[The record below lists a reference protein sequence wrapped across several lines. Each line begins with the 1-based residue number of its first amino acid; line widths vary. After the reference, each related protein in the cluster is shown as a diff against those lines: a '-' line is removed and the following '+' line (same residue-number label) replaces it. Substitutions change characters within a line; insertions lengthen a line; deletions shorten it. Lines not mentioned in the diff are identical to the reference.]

1 MSTYQVLTLL
11 FVAGTFLL
19 ALLSYLDKRQKWCTK
34 KALQNFGTSTRA
46 DFIWFMLDYHRS

>member
-19 ALLSYLDKRQKWCTK
+19 ALLSYLDKRQK
-34 KALQNFGTSTRA
+34 
-46 DFIWFMLDYHRS
+46 